1 MPTLWRLSML
11 LAFSLSIGGCEPAPE
26 DTGSSTPAASASAG
40 EASTTQALSPE
51 QAAELLNRSQAATKM
66 LKSELKAALTQSLQS
81 QGTVAALSVCKNM
94 APAIAQKA
102 SAEHQLAI
110 RRISL
115 KNRNP
120 AAKPDNYEAEVLE
133 KWLAEQTKDPSAARP
148 QSVQTVVTEVITTDG
163 QQIGEQTVFRYMEPL
178 YIDKGCLQCHG
189 SQLQPKVQQSLN
201 QLYPEDQATGYE
213 EGDLRGA
220 VSVSIV
226 LPTAAAGNK
235 S

>member
-1 MPTLWRLSML
+1 MPSLLRLSLL

-40 EASTTQALSPE
+40 EAPKTQALSPE
-51 QAAELLNRSQAATKM
+51 QEAELLNRSQAAAKM

-102 SAEHQLAI
+102 AAEHQLAI
-110 RRISL
+110 RRVSL
-115 KNRNP
+115 KTRNP
-120 AAKPDNYEAEVLE
+120 AASPDSFEAEMLAR
-133 KWLAEQTKDPSAARP
+133 WLAEQAKDPSAARP
-148 QSVQTVVTEVITTDG
+148 QSVQSVVTEVTETDG
-163 QQIGEQTVFRYMEPL
+163 QHTGDQTVFRYMEPL

-189 SQLQPKVQQSLN
+189 SQLQPEVQQGLN
-201 QLYPEDQATGYE
+201 QLYPQDQATGYA

-220 VSVSIV
+220 ISVSITV
-226 LPTAAAGNK
+226 PERK